1 MSLYSYVN
9 AYEQISSFYP
19 RWYLDVYE
27 MREIIRIEALVAEN
41 MQKAIDLILDNH
53 FLDTINEEKAS
64 ELEAYLHISDISDRT
79 IEERRAI
86 IKSYFLGRGKLS
98 LSQIIAIVKAL
109 SGGNCTGS
117 FLPGDSYCNNY
128 IRLKITDC
136 DIKLMLVDIIS
147 TLQERIPAH
156 LWIELEYIP
165 KGVETTLFTSVVS
178 RSTITSCIKIS
189 ANIVYGGN
197 FKSNYSDE
205 INGGPLTQTDYEQTI
220 DGRY

>member
-27 MREIIRIEALVAEN
+27 MREIIRIESLVAEN

-53 FLDTINEEKAS
+53 FIDTINEEKAS
-64 ELEAYLHISDISDRT
+64 ELEAYLHISNISDRT

-98 LSQIIAIVKAL
+98 LSQIIAIVEAL
-109 SGGNCTGS
+109 SGGNCIGS
-117 FLPGDSYCNNY
+117 FLPGDSYGNNY

-136 DIKLMLVDIIS
+136 DIKTMLVDIIA

-156 LWIELEYIP
+156 LWVELEYTP
-165 KGVETTLFTSVVS
+165 KRFEFKYKNLIGSVTCLQNVAGSFGERNDVAETTMFTSVAS
-178 RSTITSCIKIS
+178 RSTITSCVAITTK
-189 ANIVYGGN
+189 
-197 FKSNYSDE
+197 
-205 INGGPLTQTDYEQTI
+205 